1 MKDKGTTIALFA
13 TAVVGFGLGV
23 LIGNPASRTGGTLLP
38 IPSLQRSQYPT
49 PVYVGN
55 LMLEAPPG
63 FTVKNSKPDSVEIV
77 TQRGTVMTITH
88 LGPLD
93 AVSAKTR
100 LGDEQ
105 TPLHIDKNKSG
116 NFVFSHTV
124 EKGGRWLLEGYVYA
138 RSKVTLFQV
147 KLNQDD
153 FETLSKFQVMIV
165 GSRETI

>member
-1 MKDKGTTIALFA
+1 
-13 TAVVGFGLGV
+13 
-23 LIGNPASRTGGTLLP
+23 
-38 IPSLQRSQYPT
+38 
-49 PVYVGN
+49 
-55 LMLEAPPG
+55 
-63 FTVKNSKPDSVEIV
+63 
-77 TQRGTVMTITH
+77 MTITH

-100 LGDEQ
+100 LSDEQ

-138 RSKVTLFQV
+138 RSKVILFQV
-147 KLNQDD
+147 EVSQGD
-153 FETLSKFQVMIV
+153 FEALSKFQLMIA